1 MKKRLIIA
9 IICLLVGIVALG
21 TILNYTFNPKPRV
34 IAEETAAFSTT
45 ATAIQLEFSDSE
57 QKASKKYLDQVVK
70 ISGEITAIE
79 TKSIILN
86 NSVLINFLGDTLPDV
101 QIGSVLLIKG
111 RCVGFDELLMQ
122 VKVDQAQKLNK

>member
-1 MKKRLIIA
+1 M
-9 IICLLVGIVALG
+9 
-21 TILNYTFNPKPRV
+21 
-34 IAEETAAFSTT
+34 
-45 ATAIQLEFSDSE
+45 
-57 QKASKKYLDQVVK
+57 DQVVK